1 MHLVNYLTNEKTSE
15 KSKILFRNLLTKK
28 QFGSI
33 IKMFQG
39 ERKKRKGDK
48 KMDKKIQEMARV
60 QAMEIVRK
68 AFSEAGY
75 EVLQVGSGSFAI
87 PFVIEGEEGYYKI
100 PIQIPKG
107 SRDGEAFDG
116 YAEAEN
122 YKTESEEKAKKK
134 ADSAAKKAAKIERDK
149 AMREAKKK
157 QKEEKE
163 GE

>member
-1 MHLVNYLTNEKTSE
+1 
-15 KSKILFRNLLTKK
+15 
-28 QFGSI
+28 
-33 IKMFQG
+33 MFQG

-48 KMDKKIQEMARV
+48 KKMDKKIQEMART
-60 QAMEIVRK
+60 QAMEIIKK
-68 AFSEAGY
+68 AFNEAGY
-75 EVLQVGSGSFAI
+75 EVLQVGSGSFAV

-100 PIQIPKG
+100 PVQIPKG

-122 YKTESEEKAKKK
+122 YKMESEEKAKKK

-163 GE
+163 EE

>member
-1 MHLVNYLTNEKTSE
+1 
-15 KSKILFRNLLTKK
+15 
-28 QFGSI
+28 
-33 IKMFQG
+33 
-39 ERKKRKGDK
+39 
-48 KMDKKIQEMARV
+48 MDKKIQAMARA

-68 AFSEAGY
+68 AFTEAGY

-122 YKTESEEKAKKK
+122 YKMESEEKAKKK

-163 GE
+163 EE

>member
-1 MHLVNYLTNEKTSE
+1 
-15 KSKILFRNLLTKK
+15 
-28 QFGSI
+28 
-33 IKMFQG
+33 MFQG
-39 ERKKRKGDK
+39 ERKKEKGTK
-48 KMDKKIQEMARV
+48 KMDKKIQEMART
-60 QAMEIVRK
+60 QAMEIIKK
-68 AFSEAGY
+68 AFNEAGY
-75 EVLQVGSGSFAI
+75 EVLQVGSGSFAV

-100 PIQIPKG
+100 PVQIPKG

-122 YKTESEEKAKKK
+122 YKMESEEKAKKK

-149 AMREAKKK
+149 AAREAKKK